1 MASNR
6 TQVRTKLLHS
16 VALILGAT
24 AVMVVGGLFAFF
36 VIWVVV
42 LGLFLYSRLSETAV
56 LFSDWSWLQ
65 MLMTIGLGLGVP
77 YVILLAT
84 AGF

>member
-1 MASNR
+1 M
-6 TQVRTKLLHS
+6 
-16 VALILGAT
+16 
-24 AVMVVGGLFAFF
+24 AVMVVGGLFAFL

-42 LGLFLYSRLSETAV
+42 LGIFFYSRLSETAV

-65 MLMTIGLGLGVP
+65 MSMTIGLGLGVP